1 MQLMIKA
8 TLIIRGVSCWAENLA
23 RTSNVAI
30 NVHSC
35 KPNSDAQSV
44 QNWVEILAED
54 EKIDLIKD
62 AISDQVIS
70 SEIIKVKDGK
80 AFGVVVSS
88 RCAAAEAV
96 RNLTCTITSHA
107 VERDGSVKLEVLANG
122 RDTLKQ
128 VIDRFRSGGAQ
139 VSVLKVTSN
148 VEDEKLTG
156 RQEQIVRKA
165 LEMGYYEYPRRIRQ
179 KELAN
184 ACGVASSTL
193 AELLRRAERNIIA
206 ALT

>member
-1 MQLMIKA
+1 MIKA
-8 TLIIRGVSCWAENLA
+8 TLIIRGVGCWAENLA

-30 NVHSC
+30 KVHSC
-35 KPNSDAQSV
+35 RTNSNGQSV
-44 QNWVEILAED
+44 QNWVEIHAED
-54 EKIDLIKD
+54 GKIDLIKD
-62 AISDQVIS
+62 EISDQVIS
-70 SEIIKVKDGK
+70 SEIVKVKDGK
-80 AFGVVVSS
+80 AFGVVVTP
-88 RCAAAEAV
+88 RCAAAEAL
-96 RNLTCTITSHA
+96 RDLTCTVTSHA
-107 VERDGSVKLEVLANG
+107 VERDGSIKLEVLASG
-122 RDTLKQ
+122 RNTLKQ
-128 VIDRFRSGGAQ
+128 VIARFRSRGTE
-139 VSVLKVTSN
+139 VSVLKLTSD
-148 VEDEKLTG
+148 VDDEKLTD

>member
-1 MQLMIKA
+1 MIKA
-8 TLIIRGVSCWAENLA
+8 TLAIRGVSCWAENLA

-30 NVHSC
+30 NVHSFR
-35 KPNSDAQSV
+35 PNSDAHSV

-62 AISDQVIS
+62 QISDQVIS

-80 AFGVVVSS
+80 AFGVVVSPW
-88 RCAAAEAV
+88 CAAAEAL
-96 RNLTCTITSHA
+96 RDLTCTITSHA
-107 VERDGSVKLEVLANG
+107 VERDGSIKLEVVANG
-122 RDTLKQ
+122 RDTLNRL
-128 VIDRFRSGGAQ
+128 IYRFHRGGAE
-139 VSVLKVTSN
+139 VSVLRLTSN

-156 RQEQIVRKA
+156 RQEQIIRKA
-165 LEMGYYEYPRRIRQ
+165 LEMGYYEYPRKIRQ

-184 ACGVASSTL
+184 TCGVASSTL
-193 AELLRRAERNIIA
+193 AELLRRAERNLIA

>member
-8 TLIIRGVSCWAENLA
+8 TLIIRGVSCWAEKLA

-35 KPNSDAQSV
+35 RPSSDAKSV

-62 AISDQVIS
+62 AISDEVIS

-80 AFGVVVSS
+80 VFGVVVSS
-88 RCAAAEAV
+88 RCPAAEALS
-96 RNLTCTITSHA
+96 NLTCTITSHV

-122 RDTLKQ
+122 RDTLNQ
-128 VIDRFRSGGAQ
+128 VIDRLLSSGAK
-139 VSVLKVTSN
+139 VSVLKLTSN
-148 VEDEKLTG
+148 VEDEKLTS

>member
-8 TLIIRGVSCWAENLA
+8 TLGITGVNCWAENLA
-23 RTSNVAI
+23 RKSNAAI

-35 KPNSDAQSV
+35 RPNSDAQSV

-54 EKIDLIKD
+54 KKIDLIKD
-62 AISDQVIS
+62 AIRDEVIS
-70 SEIIKVKDGK
+70 SDIIKVKDGK
-80 AFGVVVSS
+80 ALGVVVTPT
-88 RCAAAEAV
+88 CAAVEAL
-96 RNLTCTITSHA
+96 RDLTCTVTSHA
-107 VERDGSVKLEVLANG
+107 VEKDGSVKLEILADG
-122 RDTLKQ
+122 KGTLKQ
-128 VIDRFRSGGAQ
+128 VIDRLRNSGAQ
-139 VSVLKVTSN
+139 VDVLKLTSN

>member
-1 MQLMIKA
+1 MIKA
-8 TLIIRGVSCWAENLA
+8 TLTITGLTCWAEKLA
-23 RTSNVAI
+23 KESNVAI

-35 KPNSDAQSV
+35 RPNSDAQSV

-62 AISDQVIS
+62 AISDEVIS
-70 SEIIKVKDGK
+70 SDIIKVKDGK
-80 AFGVVVSS
+80 AFGVVTTS
-88 RCAAAEAV
+88 RCPAAKAL
-96 RNLTCTITSHA
+96 RDLTCTLTSHA
-107 VERDGSVKLEVLANG
+107 VEKDGSVKLELLVDG
-122 RDTLKQ
+122 RGTLKQ
-128 VIDRFRSGGAQ
+128 VIDRLRSSGAQ
-139 VSVLKVTSN
+139 VSVLKLTSN
-148 VEDEKLTG
+148 VMDEKLTG

-193 AELLRRAERNIIA
+193 AELLRRAERNIID

>member
-1 MQLMIKA
+1 MIRA
-8 TLIIRGVSCWAENLA
+8 TLIIRGVTCWAEKLA

-35 KPNSDAQSV
+35 RPNSDAQSV
-44 QNWVEILAED
+44 QNWVEIIGEN
-54 EKIDLIKD
+54 EKIGQIKD
-62 AISDQVIS
+62 AISEQVIS
-70 SEIIKVKDGK
+70 SEIVKVKDGK

-88 RCAAAEAV
+88 KCAAAEAL
-96 RNLTCTITSHA
+96 RDLTCTIASHA
-107 VERDGSVKLEVLANG
+107 VERDGSMRLEVLTSG

-128 VIDRFRSGGAQ
+128 VTDRLLSSGAE
-139 VSVLKVTSN
+139 VEVVKLTSN
-148 VEDEKLTG
+148 VENEKLTN

-193 AELLRRAERNIIA
+193 AELLRRAERNILA